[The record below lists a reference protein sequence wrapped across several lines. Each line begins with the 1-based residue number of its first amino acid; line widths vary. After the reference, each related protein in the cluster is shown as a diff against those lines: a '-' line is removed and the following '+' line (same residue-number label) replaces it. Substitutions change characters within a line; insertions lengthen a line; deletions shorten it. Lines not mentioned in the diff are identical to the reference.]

1 MAKKDPVRGMQP
13 MDEYTRVRGSDIA
26 NQSKMDKA
34 LDVAGSGLAL
44 AGVSSIPIYA
54 AKRISDAKKKTD
66 DQEKRQKS
74 GMELEIENARK
85 DRRVKEEYEVYE
97 KSKGMK
103 KGGTAS
109 SRADGCAMRGKTR
122 GKIV

>member
-66 DQEKRQKS
+66 EQEKRQKS

-85 DRRVKEEYEVYE
+85 DRRVKEEYEAYE

-103 KGGTAS
+103 KGGKVKSAS
-109 SRADGCAMRGKTR
+109 ARADGIAIRGKTR
-122 GKIV
+122 A

>member
-54 AKRISDAKKKTD
+54 AKRISDAKKKTE
-66 DQEKRQKS
+66 QEKPQKS

-85 DRRVKEEYEVYE
+85 DRRVKEEYEAYE

-103 KGGTAS
+103 KGGKVKSAS
-109 SRADGCAMRGKTR
+109 ARADGIAIRGKTR
-122 GKIV
+122 A